1 MKLRTRLTVIM
12 LFLAFIP
19 LFIGVAIVAY
29 SSLMQ
34 EQTLITNYIQ
44 EYNNVAASRLQSL
57 FEGRA
62 SLLKSYSQIPLVQV
76 FQWEEAK
83 GTMMNPVN
91 GGIVEKVIL
100 ARQDGTYY
108 TTGGGNP
115 YFGGLATSDNKSES
129 ATLSS
134 IAARDYFQYLV
145 SNNNKN
151 EDRAMIADPVISLS
165 NGAIQVM
172 VAHTVRGMDGKINGL
187 IAGSISW
194 NLLDASLASLEDE
207 LHQKFGNDSRFMVL
221 SHSGKYVYHWD
232 KSKIIHIDAATKT
245 AVSPSVFDGDDEE
258 LLEISSPILGGET
271 GMADYIDGKTGKEYI
286 CVYEPIQNTDFSVCM
301 FLPRS
306 VMYDTL
312 RTQILYAVIILVVSL
327 IVVAV
332 IARLFGGSLVKPLMQ
347 IVKLLHEIA
356 AGGGDLTQR
365 LPEKG
370 NDVVAEI
377 SKNFNAFCDSLSQL
391 LGDVRKEAGQLDKV
405 SDNLAGTLEQ
415 TQGAVSHISGS
426 VETLADNSSTLTN
439 SVDNTSSAIHEI
451 VRNVESMN
459 SQISNQARSVADSAA
474 AIEQM
479 VGNIQSVSSNLTKSG
494 KTFAS
499 LKEDSDN
506 GRSIMEA
513 VIDAVR
519 STGQLSQEL
528 LETNEVLS
536 TITSQTNMLAM
547 NAAIEAAHAGEAG
560 KGFSV
565 VADEIRKLAEDSNE
579 QSKKIAEVL
588 VTTVENIQTV
598 VDESLQA
605 NDAFETIS
613 NQIEAVDGLIHE
625 VTDAMA
631 EQAEGSKQ
639 VLEALRQMQDITAE
653 IQSGSGE
660 MTSGAE
666 LIQSEMDKLDKVAV
680 VVRENADQMK
690 ADVSSISA
698 SMGSVANLSREN
710 KELGASL
717 ASKTSGF
724 TVDD

>member
-12 LFLAFIP
+12 LLLAFIP
-19 LFIGVAIVAY
+19 LLIGVVMVAM
-29 SSLMQ
+29 SSLVQ
-34 EQTLITNYIQ
+34 EQALLTNYIQ

-57 FEGRA
+57 FTGRS
-62 SLLKSYSQIPLVQV
+62 SLLKSYSQIPLVQL
-76 FQWEEAK
+76 FQWEQAK

-91 GGIVEKVIL
+91 EGIVEKVIL
-100 ARQDGTYY
+100 ARKDGTYY

-115 YFGGLATSDNKSES
+115 YFGGLASSDNKSEN

-134 IAARDYFQYLV
+134 IASRDYFQYIV
-145 SNNNKN
+145 TQNSKN
-151 EDRAMIADPVISLS
+151 EDRSMIADPVISLS
-165 NGAIQVM
+165 NNAIQVM
-172 VAHTVRGMDGKINGL
+172 VAHSVRGMDGKITGL

-194 NLLDASLASLEDE
+194 ELLEKSLDSLEEE
-207 LHQKFGNDSRFMVL
+207 LHAKFGTDSRFMVL

-232 KSKIIHIDAATKT
+232 KSKIIHIDEATKT
-245 AVSPSVFDGDDEE
+245 AVSPSVFDGDDAS
-258 LLEISSPILGGET
+258 LLAISAPILERET
-271 GMADYIDGKTGKEYI
+271 GMADYVDGETGKQYI
-286 CVYEPIQNTDFSVCM
+286 CVYEPIQETDFSVCM

-312 RTQILYAVIILVVSL
+312 RTEMVYAAIILLISL
-327 IVVAV
+327 IVVAI
-332 IARLFGGSLVKPLMQ
+332 IARLFGGSVVRPLKQ
-347 IVKLLHEIA
+347 IANLLHEIA

-370 NDVVAEI
+370 NDEVADI
-377 SKNFNAFCDSLSQL
+377 SKNFNVFCDSLAQL
-391 LGDVRKEAGQLDKV
+391 LGEVRTEAGKLDKV
-405 SDNLAGTLEQ
+405 SDNLAGTLDQ
-415 TQGAVSHISGS
+415 TQEAVSHISGS
-426 VETLADNSSTLTN
+426 VDTLADNSSTLTN

-459 SQISNQARSVADSAA
+459 NQISSQARSVADSAA

-479 VGNIQSVSSNLTKSG
+479 VGNIQSVSANLSKSSD
-494 KTFAS
+494 TFAS
-499 LKEDSDN
+499 LKDDSDN

-513 VIDAVR
+513 VIEAVR
-519 STGQLSQEL
+519 ATGQLSQEL
-528 LETNEVLS
+528 LETNEVLG
-536 TITSQTNMLAM
+536 TITSQTNLLAM

-565 VADEIRKLAEDSNE
+565 VADEIRKLAEDSAE

-588 VTTVENIQTV
+588 MATVENIQKV

-605 NDAFETIS
+605 NDAFDTIS
-613 NQIEAVDGLIHE
+613 NQIQAVDGLIHE

-660 MTSGAE
+660 MTNGAE

-680 VVRENADQMK
+680 VVRENADQMQ
-690 ADVSSISA
+690 AGVTSITQTMS
-698 SMGSVANLSREN
+698 SVAQLSREN

-724 TVDD
+724 TM